1 MNRSCVLHRVEPEKL
16 IIMATVQAL
25 HDFHDWLSEH
35 EEKLE
40 EYAANKPKT
49 RVQACQ
55 LLAIAT
61 DMSKI
66 VEEKSL
72 PDEIYMAHYEFDDD
86 DEEEVD
92 RGDLIRRFRTLRT
105 NVADN
110 LARIET
116 LCVCWDKL
124 NADMSELTKA
134 LNSGGAGK
142 LTVEKLEDSISQLKE
157 MFRERA
163 TLIENMASTPGAAE
177 DDVDDYY

>member
-1 MNRSCVLHRVEPEKL
+1 MG
-16 IIMATVQAL
+16 
-25 HDFHDWLSEH
+25 
-35 EEKLE
+35 
-40 EYAANKPKT
+40 
-49 RVQACQ
+49 
-55 LLAIAT
+55 
-61 DMSKI
+61 
-66 VEEKSL
+66 
-72 PDEIYMAHYEFDDD
+72 AHYEFDDD

-92 RGDLIRRFRTLRT
+92 RGDLIRRT

-163 TLIENMASTPGAAE
+163 TLIENMASTPGAA

>member
-1 MNRSCVLHRVEPEKL
+1 MGNRSCVLHRVEPEKL

-61 DMSKI
+61 DMS
-66 VEEKSL
+66 
-72 PDEIYMAHYEFDDD
+72 
-86 DEEEVD
+86 
-92 RGDLIRRFRTLRT
+92 
-105 NVADN
+105 
-110 LARIET
+110 
-116 LCVCWDKL
+116 
-124 NADMSELTKA
+124 ELTKA